1 MEQSTNATLPREGT
15 LPTAHRL
22 GPFLGAAGTVIVLDQ
37 LSKAWI
43 RDWLPEGHVW
53 PAREAVLRIAHV
65 ENPGAA
71 FGILPG
77 AGPFLLLTAIIG
89 AAAIVAYLLVAPMSG
104 RWFAMGLG
112 MILGGAVGNLI
123 DRATRGTV
131 TDFID
136 PTHYPAFNLADSS
149 IVVGVSLLI
158 LLSLFQSDGEDASH
172 EDDS

>member
-1 MEQSTNATLPREGT
+1 MEQSNNATLSRDRT
-15 LPTAHRL
+15 LPTASRL
-22 GPFLGAAGTVIVLDQ
+22 APFLGAAITVIALDQ

-53 PAREAVLRIAHV
+53 PAREAILRISHV

-77 AGPFLLLTAIIG
+77 AGPFLLITAIVG
-89 AAAIVAYLLVAPMSG
+89 AIAIVAYLLLAPMSG
-104 RWFAMGLG
+104 RWFAIALG
-112 MILGGAVGNLI
+112 MILGGALGNLI
-123 DRATRGTV
+123 DRASRGTV

-149 IVVGVSLLI
+149 IVVGVMVLI
-158 LLSLFQSDGEDASH
+158 ALSFLQPDGERH
-172 EDDS
+172 EADDS